1 MTSRREL
8 YAHGEPFGNNATRR
22 KIDGKGY
29 ICGLGGDSEN
39 ETNYTTNN
47 IDNRVAVQDGIG
59 LSNSSGNSI
68 GITNTNTY
76 NVLDGGIVGRA
87 LDSVDRTTAAILGV
101 NDKSLTTSQAN
112 TAAAL
117 SASRANTEAAL
128 SFADGQISRA
138 LETVDTTLN
147 DGFQR
152 LLDISKDLFIYGGD
166 LIDQTQSTV
175 AGAYADAQN
184 TAKGTIDNRTIIVLA
199 LAGAAALVLMSR
211 RG

>member
-1 MTSRREL
+1 MGVLSSS
-8 YAHGEPFGNNATRR
+8 
-22 KIDGKGY
+22 K
-29 ICGLGGDSEN
+29 SS
-39 ETNYTTNN
+39 TTNQTFN
-47 IDNRVAVQDGIG
+47 TDNRQAVQDGFG
-59 LSNSSGNSI
+59 FSNSDANTI

-87 LDSVDRTTAAILGV
+87 MDSVDRTTAAILGV
-101 NDKSLTTSQAN
+101 NSDALAASRQN

-117 SASRANTEAAL
+117 DFANQAS
-128 SFADGQISRA
+128 QRA

-199 LAGAAALVLMSR
+199 LAGAAALVLMRR